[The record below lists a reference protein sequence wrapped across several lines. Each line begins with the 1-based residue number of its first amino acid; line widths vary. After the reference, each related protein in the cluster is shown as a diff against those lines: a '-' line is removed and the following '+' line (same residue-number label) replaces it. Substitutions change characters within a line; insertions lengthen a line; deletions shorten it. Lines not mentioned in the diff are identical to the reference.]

1 MAKTGFRKR
10 INDLGVDKIYVLS
23 LRQSGPSP
31 FLRPVGSLGGPMFTY
46 DESEAEVF
54 ATQRDAQQMQRTVE
68 WLTGNRYDVI
78 ERPTMLDGP
87 TASPFVDDFI
97 HSVCEMLDGEDGDI
111 VASHILTE
119 SSDDDLVA
127 LDPSYFAVRTEQGTI
142 NLERG
147 SQ

>member
-1 MAKTGFRKR
+1 M
-10 INDLGVDKIYVLS
+10 
-23 LRQSGPSP
+23 
-31 FLRPVGSLGGPMFTY
+31 
-46 DESEAEVF
+46 
-54 ATQRDAQQMQRTVE
+54 
-68 WLTGNRYDVI
+68 I

-87 TASPFVDDFI
+87 TNGPWVDSFI

-127 LDPSYFAVRTEQGTI
+127 LDPDYFAVRTEQGTI